1 MTLWPWFF
9 FCSRAPEVRSHKPN
23 LEHSYKPSYWH
34 IEFPILLFEPT
45 NAWPQTQVSLGLG
58 FCPFLEEE
66 VQGGRKGKNTTRF
79 IIWGFGCFF
88 YFFKHCQRQ
97 WVLHGLKECEDKKGS
112 ARAGAGTR
120 MPIFLQCRD
129 TSVRCS
135 QQVWDPRWHDLRL
148 SQGCNPKSPTPACLN
163 AKRVDLDSILGRN
176 SLRHWHK
183 LLTNVVGT
191 PSLEVCTLLNRYQK

>member
-34 IEFPILLFEPT
+34 TEFPILLFEPT

-112 ARAGAGTR
+112 ASQGRGWDKNAHLPAVQGHKCALL
-120 MPIFLQCRD
+120 PA
-129 TSVRCS
+129 SVRS
-135 QQVWDPRWHDLRL
+135 VLPRLAPQQGV
-148 SQGCNPKSPTPACLN
+148 QPKKSNTCMFKCKEGGFRFN
-163 AKRVDLDSILGRN
+163 FRKKFS
-176 SLRHWHK
+176 
-183 LLTNVVGT
+183 
-191 PSLEVCTLLNRYQK
+191 ETLA